1 MDDSVDQGRQQ
12 RAGDSQSS
20 GDSSVLAYMAS
31 DPDPHSVDENRP
43 FSPPNDLSTT
53 QSSSINASQFPER
66 TNIPTRASTVSSPH
80 DHDQR
85 KARSDEP
92 PHARSEDLNHT
103 TVRNMDDLHISDQSP
118 FRAQQFLSAN
128 SRPTT
133 PASGSTTLV
142 QPPSDPSA
150 SFVNRPSSAH
160 SDSSA
165 YSDASAGGGS
175 APAGTSTTHTS
186 ASIAST

>member
-1 MDDSVDQGRQQ
+1 MADSVDQGRQH
-12 RAGDSQSS
+12 RPSDSQPSA
-20 GDSSVLAYMAS
+20 DTSVLAYMAS
-31 DPDPHSVDENRP
+31 DSDSRIIDEPRSQSPQNDSSLAQASSTSTIQFTERPNVPH
-43 FSPPNDLSTT
+43 
-53 QSSSINASQFPER
+53 
-66 TNIPTRASTVSSPH
+66 RASTVSSPY

-85 KARSDEP
+85 KPRTDEP

-103 TVRNMDDLHISDQSP
+103 TVRNMDDLHISDQP

-133 PASGSTTLV
+133 PANGSTTLA

-150 SFVNRPSSAH
+150 SYANRPSSAH